1 MKTDELLTAINQG
14 LGIDEEEG
22 RKEEAEEEL
31 GCVEE
36 EEEDE
41 DLGGW
46 KVGGDM
52 SGPLSGDR
60 STEIG
65 TLERRNT
72 KDLSPEVFR
81 EGKWQYV
88 PPPRLIKS
96 ASAGFYGF

>member
-1 MKTDELLTAINQG
+1 M
-14 LGIDEEEG
+14 
-22 RKEEAEEEL
+22 
-31 GCVEE
+31 EE

-72 KDLSPEVFR
+72 KDLSPEVSVKENGNTFPHP
-81 EGKWQYV
+81 G
-88 PPPRLIKS
+88 
-96 ASAGFYGF
+96 